1 MTDAELNL
9 VQLKELKR
17 QLGGENRFI
26 GEKICQNAIDC
37 ISNLVEAR
45 VSPKV
50 GEQYTD
56 PETLPRDIKH
66 KLIKIREALVRNEL
80 DEAYHILYSIASPNF
95 DKIQTWGALEKD

>member
-37 ISNLVEAR
+37 ISNLVEPP
-45 VSPKV
+45 VILKIVGMIDEELKELSTPKSPFAQPFKE
-50 GEQYTD
+50 G
-56 PETLPRDIKH
+56 RIM
-66 KLIKIREALVRNEL
+66 ALQQLRKEIDN
-80 DEAYHILYSIASPNF
+80 NF
-95 DKIQTWGALEKD
+95 SA